1 MAGRGRTALG
11 AAFGAALGLAG
22 LAWPDPAHAAPREG
36 RAAAQQQPRA
46 QQQARAPR
54 PARGQHHARRPTAP
68 QAQRAPAHAVRPQ
81 KGEASVYSTRLSGR
95 TMADGTRFD
104 PRSDAAASKTLPLG
118 TTARV
123 TNLENGRTT
132 VVTIQDRGPHVR
144 GRILDVS
151 PKHARRLGIGE
162 EGTAPVAVVPI
173 RVPVD
178 GAAPDRRA
186 ARR

>member
-1 MAGRGRTALG
+1 MTGRGKAALG
-11 AAFGAALGLAG
+11 AVFGAALGWAG
-22 LAWPDPAHAAPREG
+22 VAWSDPAQAAPRDGRTAVHQQG
-36 RAAAQQQPRA
+36 RAH
-46 QQQARAPR
+46 QQARVQR
-54 PARGQHHARRPTAP
+54 PARHHAASK
-68 QAQRAPAHAVRPQ
+68 AHRAPTRTIRPQ

-95 TMADGTRFD
+95 RMADGTPFD

-151 PKHARRLGIGE
+151 PKHARRLGIGK

-178 GAAPDRRA
+178 EATPSRQASRR
-186 ARR
+186 

>member
-1 MAGRGRTALG
+1 MTGRGKAALG
-11 AAFGAALGLAG
+11 AAFGAALGWAG
-22 LAWPDPAHAAPREG
+22 LVWPDPAQAAPRDG
-36 RAAAQQQPRA
+36 RAAVHQPARA
-46 QQQARAPR
+46 HQQARAQR
-54 PARGQHHARRPTAP
+54 PARHQTASK
-68 QAQRAPAHAVRPQ
+68 AKAHRAPARTIRPQ

-95 TMADGTRFD
+95 KMADGTPFD

-151 PKHARRLGIGE
+151 PKHARRLGIGK

-178 GAAPDRRA
+178 GDTPGRQASRR
-186 ARR
+186 

>member
-1 MAGRGRTALG
+1 MARRGTTAFG
-11 AAFGAALGLAG
+11 AAFGVALGLAG
-22 LAWPDPAHAAPREG
+22 LTWSDPADAAAPRG
-36 RAAAQQQPRA
+36 QRA
-46 QQQARAPR
+46 QQQER
-54 PARGQHHARRPTAP
+54 HHARAKAAKAAP
-68 QAQRAPAHAVRPQ
+68 KPARRVPAQAARAQ

-132 VVTIQDRGPHVR
+132 VVKIQDRGPHVR

-151 PKHARRLGIGE
+151 PKHAHRLGIGE

-173 RVPVD
+173 RVPMD
-178 GAAPDRRA
+178 GAAPERRSS
-186 ARR
+186 RR